1 MCKPPTHTHHLPP
14 PLLWSLPQAFQA
26 AKAASQATNHVLLP
40 IGHELHN
47 EVLFAEH
54 KDVVLGHFSDHKEG
68 VRSLHPSLPPFLGPK
83 PRDTYMRR

>member
-1 MCKPPTHTHHLPP
+1 
-14 PLLWSLPQAFQA
+14 
-26 AKAASQATNHVLLP
+26 VLLP
-40 IGHELHN
+40 SGHELHN

-54 KDVVLGHFSDHKEG
+54 KDVVLGHFSDHKDG